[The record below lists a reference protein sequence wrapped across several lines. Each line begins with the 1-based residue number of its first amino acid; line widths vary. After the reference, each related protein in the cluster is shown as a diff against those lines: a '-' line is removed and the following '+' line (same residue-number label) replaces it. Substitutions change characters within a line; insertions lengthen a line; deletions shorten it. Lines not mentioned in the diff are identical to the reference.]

1 LFWVPKSKIMAL
13 IWRSPRSSVDGDYA
27 AKVIQTMDG
36 ERCESLRYAAA
47 WLYPG
52 FTDGGNGMRINTL
65 ISSKWALVL
74 ALALPTT
81 ACMAGAAAAGAGA
94 GIYLTS
100 RGAESIVQGSL
111 ESVSD
116 RAKAVMAEEG
126 ITLQESD
133 SKEDGEKLELS
144 GKKGDL
150 DVSIELDREDSNTT
164 KVEVSARKNVAEWDK
179 EYAQRVL
186 SKIIEKS

>member
-1 LFWVPKSKIMAL
+1 
-13 IWRSPRSSVDGDYA
+13 
-27 AKVIQTMDG
+27 
-36 ERCESLRYAAA
+36 
-47 WLYPG
+47 
-52 FTDGGNGMRINTL
+52 MRIDTL
-65 ISSKWALVL
+65 ISPKWALVL
-74 ALALPTT
+74 ALALPSS
-81 ACMAGAAAAGAGA
+81 ACVAAAAAAGAGA

-111 ESVSD
+111 PNVSD
-116 RAKAVMAEEG
+116 RAKAVMAEDG

-133 SKEDGEKLELS
+133 SKEGGEKLELS

-150 DVSIELDREDSNTT
+150 DVSIELDREDSNST
-164 KVEVSARKNVAEWDK
+164 KVEVSARKNLAEWDK